1 MASRVDS
8 YSLLAPAWGN
18 SYLMPRHLLLAAGLA
33 FLAVMISW
41 QRVFLAPA
49 AFFLGAFFVGA
60 VFFLDVRGAR
70 PGVVLEALDRIWC
83 PAWAA
88 SRS

>member
-1 MASRVDS
+1 MIFFFSLMASRVDS
-8 YSLLAPAWGN
+8 Y

-49 AFFLGAFFVGA
+49 TFFLGAFFVGA

-70 PGVVLEALDRIWC
+70 PGVVL
-83 PAWAA
+83 
-88 SRS
+88 

>member
-1 MASRVDS
+1 MS
-8 YSLLAPAWGN
+8 
-18 SYLMPRHLLLAAGLA
+18 RHLLLAAGLA

-49 AFFLGAFFVGA
+49 TFFLGAFFVGA

-70 PGVVLEALDRIWC
+70 PGVVL
-83 PAWAA
+83 
-88 SRS
+88 

>member
-1 MASRVDS
+1 LIFFFSLMDSRVDS

-33 FLAVMISW
+33 FLA
-41 QRVFLAPA
+41 PA
-49 AFFLGAFFVGA
+49 TFFLGAFFVGA

-70 PGVVLEALDRIWC
+70 PGVVL
-83 PAWAA
+83 
-88 SRS
+88 